1 MSISRRLESC
11 SLERI
16 TRMKEVV
23 EQEVGRI
30 GGQLAEVESELDAM
44 TAEADTVSLSMR
56 HGQYELGL
64 DKAESRMGKL
74 NDAREKL
81 LDKLRLIEQAR
92 QKRHLFDEQARVLG
106 SAARVRVKDLLIF
119 FLILGL
125 VTLLVVDLMGIGAAG
140 GGATAAAEV
149 VEGRISGI
157 GVLKGGNGYERVNIH
172 IAGAD
177 GSGALAIGHVEGGR
191 LTDVEI
197 IQGGEDYVDPV
208 VEVFP
213 HFSLAKLWIFWIID
227 VICCALFMANFIF
240 EHRLA
245 DSKKWYWKNN
255 WIDFITSIP
264 LPPFQ
269 ILAASGDFGVIR
281 LGRLLRAVRILRA
294 LRLFRIALFFWRGMD
309 HLSTT
314 LDVKL
319 LKRSL
324 LYGLLSLVF
333 GAIIFMG
340 VERMDSGS
348 GFWPSLWW
356 SFTTLVTGGYPD
368 IHNPQ
373 TAPGKVLTVFLVITG
388 MVLVGVFTATLT
400 SILVSDED
408 SLKAEELEEQVGIV
422 TKIQQEI
429 SDTNERLARLESA
442 VQEIGESVKGRGK
455 GSGA

>member
-1 MSISRRLESC
+1 MSIARRLESC

-23 EQEVGRI
+23 EQEIGRI
-30 GGQLAEVESELDAM
+30 DGQVAEVEAELNEM
-44 TAEADTVSLSMR
+44 TAKADTVSLSMR

-64 DKAESRMGKL
+64 DKAEAQVSKL
-74 NDAREKL
+74 NAAREKL
-81 LDKLRLIEQAR
+81 QDKLRLIEQAR

-106 SAARVRVKDLLIF
+106 GTARVRIKDLVIF

-125 VTLLVVDLMGIGAAG
+125 VTILVVDLMGIGATG
-140 GGATAAAEV
+140 GGALASAEI
-149 VEGRISGI
+149 VEGSIDRITI
-157 GVLKGGNGYERVNIH
+157 LEGGAGYERVILH
-172 IAGAD
+172 IADAH
-177 GSGALAIGHVEGGR
+177 GSGGLATGHVTGGR
-191 LTDVEI
+191 LTQVDLI
-197 IQGGEDYVDPV
+197 HRGEGYVDPV
-208 VEVFP
+208 VEVLP

-269 ILAASGDFGVIR
+269 IIAASGDLGIVR

-314 LDVKL
+314 LDVRL

-348 GFWPSLWW
+348 GFGPSLWW

-368 IHNPQ
+368 IHNPE
-373 TAPGKVLTVFLVITG
+373 TAPGKILTVFLVITG

-429 SDTNERLARLESA
+429 QDTNERLARLESA
-442 VQEIGESVKGRGK
+442 VRDIGDSVRGRGND
-455 GSGA
+455 SGA